1 MHNVCVGEMKTQI
14 IRDWRNKFII
24 IMRENDYNGDEMLYH
39 AQIIREFYNSNN
51 EKKNDYNGDEMLYH
65 GSIVGNRVDG
75 ITVL

>member
-24 IMRENDYNGDEMLYH
+24 IMRENDYNGDEM
-39 AQIIREFYNSNN
+39 IIRDQRNKFIIVNN

-65 GSIVGNRVDG
+65 GSIVGNRVDR